1 MFENILNSALLEN
14 SFIKF
19 TFIVLSFY
27 VVSKIIQLIV
37 IGNIKRV
44 TAKTKTKLDDLL
56 IEAIKKP
63 FLKFMVLIGLKIAIN
78 ILPFSEKV
86 LLVLQRTLTSILMII
101 IILFVMKISRVT
113 M

>member
-44 TAKTKTKLDDLL
+44 TAKTKTNQSAFVKILL
-56 IEAIKKP
+56 
-63 FLKFMVLIGLKIAIN
+63 
-78 ILPFSEKV
+78 
-86 LLVLQRTLTSILMII
+86 
-101 IILFVMKISRVT
+101 
-113 M
+113 